1 MKNEGLPSNL
11 IAEKSLLA
19 QLSVNSD
26 TIIQVA
32 DYLVPHDFY
41 LTTHEQIFKAILTL
55 YKRGEEVD
63 LLTVTAE
70 LEKENIDSKPAKEDL
85 MECYRGELSFLG
97 NVSYLSKEIKN
108 KSILRQLIGITGRS
122 SMGSRMDDAEALSII
137 SNLEKELVELSDVFK
152 DDKPSDSQGI
162 LNEINA
168 DIARGEESGWR
179 GFNTGFSK
187 IDERTGGL
195 IPTQCWV
202 IGAYTGIGKTFFI
215 LQMILNLLENKA
227 KVMLVSTEMDRKMN
241 MLRLIANIGGLG
253 TIKILKGQLDE
264 NEKARMLD
272 AQKKLSDYK
281 HALTIYDGVYTVEEI
296 RLKAKKKKLNE
307 GLDVLFVDFIQ
318 NLRGAENIYER
329 MSTAAIS
336 LQQLAQELN
345 ITLVMASQV
354 NQAAAG
360 WQSGGA
366 IEYKGAGE
374 IAAVADVALWMKK
387 IDESQDKE
395 GTARRVAVRKVRH
408 GVPGHFDFRITFPSG
423 RIIEL
428 DESLATATP
437 KTEEKGGV
445 SEQISAI

>member
-152 DDKPSDSQGI
+152 DDKPSD
-162 LNEINA
+162 
-168 DIARGEESGWR
+168 
-179 GFNTGFSK
+179 
-187 IDERTGGL
+187 
-195 IPTQCWV
+195 
-202 IGAYTGIGKTFFI
+202 
-215 LQMILNLLENKA
+215 
-227 KVMLVSTEMDRKMN
+227 
-241 MLRLIANIGGLG
+241 
-253 TIKILKGQLDE
+253 
-264 NEKARMLD
+264 
-272 AQKKLSDYK
+272 
-281 HALTIYDGVYTVEEI
+281 
-296 RLKAKKKKLNE
+296 
-307 GLDVLFVDFIQ
+307 
-318 NLRGAENIYER
+318 
-329 MSTAAIS
+329 
-336 LQQLAQELN
+336 
-345 ITLVMASQV
+345 
-354 NQAAAG
+354 
-360 WQSGGA
+360 
-366 IEYKGAGE
+366 
-374 IAAVADVALWMKK
+374 
-387 IDESQDKE
+387 
-395 GTARRVAVRKVRH
+395 
-408 GVPGHFDFRITFPSG
+408 
-423 RIIEL
+423 
-428 DESLATATP
+428 
-437 KTEEKGGV
+437 
-445 SEQISAI
+445 